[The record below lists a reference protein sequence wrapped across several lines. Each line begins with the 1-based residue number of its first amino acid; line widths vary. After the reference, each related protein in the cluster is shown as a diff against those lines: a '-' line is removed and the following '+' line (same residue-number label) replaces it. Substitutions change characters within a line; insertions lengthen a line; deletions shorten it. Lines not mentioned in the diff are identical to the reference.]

1 MFAYA
6 IIWRSYARQRHTRSC
21 HRLMSA
27 ASPTNPPVLH
37 NRYRILVRLG
47 EGRLATVYR
56 AEDERLRRNVLVYL
70 LRTDLV
76 QHAQLRRRFDEEAR
90 LGAQRSHP
98 GLLDVFDSGDVG
110 GRPFMVTEDVAGS
123 ALADALPLPASDA
136 LAVVRTVVSAV
147 AHAQSQGAPHP
158 PVSSRN
164 VWLLDGGRAVLLENW
179 AVGRDIAAREF
190 AAYRA
195 PELVAGAQP
204 SPATTA
210 YALGILAWE
219 AFAGRRPFGG
229 ATADEIARQQ
239 QAGDPPPVSKV
250 RTALFSPELDRV
262 VAQAVAGDPGL
273 RYQSPVDFARALD
286 ALNDASRAQ
295 TGRLPSPPY
304 GDTSRAA
311 PAPAQR
317 RMPRLP
323 LPGRRAAPPT
333 AVSPPPPPPVL
344 AVESTGAALAA
355 AYDQRAVDQ
364 QIQRQV
370 RREVRR
376 QGCLRAVV
384 KRSAQLLFAVIVLYA
399 LWIGVNY
406 AVDYAGG
413 QVARIDPGEWF
424 RRQLPDVGSLVP
436 SWLRDPGSLTATF
449 RVAQPVNLRS
459 QPRVGD
465 ETLLR
470 LLDTGTLL
478 QQVGPPQADAGGQAY
493 EWIQVIVLPTAER
506 GWVANQA
513 GRLER
518 Q

>member
-1 MFAYA
+1 M
-6 IIWRSYARQRHTRSC
+6 
-21 HRLMSA
+21 
-27 ASPTNPPVLH
+27 LH

-70 LRTDLV
+70 LRTDLA
-76 QHAQLRRRFDEEAR
+76 QHPQLRRRFDEEAR

-123 ALADALPLPASDA
+123 ALVDALPLPASDA
-136 LAVVRTVVSAV
+136 LAVVRTVVGAV
-147 AHAQSQGAPHP
+147 AHAQAQGSPHP
-158 PVSSRN
+158 PISSRN

-179 AVGRDIAAREF
+179 AVGRDAAAREF

-204 SPATTA
+204 STATTV

-219 AFAGRRPFGG
+219 AFAARRPFGG
-229 ATADEIARQQ
+229 TTVEEIARQQ
-239 QAGDPPPVSKV
+239 QAGDPPPISDV
-250 RTALFSPELDRV
+250 RPALFSPELDRV
-262 VAQAVAGDPGL
+262 LAQAVAGDATM

-286 ALNDASRAQ
+286 HLNDASRAQ
-295 TGRLPSPPY
+295 TGRLPSPLY

-311 PAPAQR
+311 PAPSR

-323 LPGRRAAPPT
+323 LPGRRAAPPP
-333 AVSPPPPPPVL
+333 AVAPPPPPPVL
-344 AVESTGAALAA
+344 AVEQPSVAVAAP
-355 AYDQRAVDQ
+355 AYDQRVADQ

-376 QGCLRAVV
+376 QGCQRAII
-384 KRSAQLLFAVIVLYA
+384 KRSAQLLFAVVILYA
-399 LWIGVNY
+399 LWMGVNF
-406 AVDYAGG
+406 AVDYASG
-413 QVARIDPGEWF
+413 QIARIESGEWL
-424 RRQLPDVGSLVP
+424 RRQLPDIDSLVP
-436 SWLRDPGSLTATF
+436 SWLRDPGSLTATY

-459 QPRVGD
+459 EPRVGD
-465 ETLLR
+465 ETLLH

-478 QQVGPPQADAGGQAY
+478 QQVGPPQPDAAGQPY

-506 GWVANQA
+506 GWVALQA
-513 GRLER
+513 GRLQR

>member
-1 MFAYA
+1 
-6 IIWRSYARQRHTRSC
+6 
-21 HRLMSA
+21 MSA
-27 ASPTNPPVLH
+27 AFPTNPPVLH
-37 NRYRILVRLG
+37 GRYRIIVRLG

-70 LRTDLV
+70 LRTDLA
-76 QHAQLRRRFDEEAR
+76 QHPQLRRRFDEEAR

-136 LAVVRTVVSAV
+136 LALVRTVVGAV
-147 AHAQSQGAPHP
+147 AHAQAQGAPHP

-164 VWLLDGGRAVLLENW
+164 VWLLDGGRCVLLENW
-179 AVGRDIAAREF
+179 AVGRDMAAREF

-195 PELVAGAQP
+195 PELAAGAQP

-219 AFAGRRPFGG
+219 AFAGRRPFVG
-229 ATADEIARQQ
+229 ATAEHIARRQQ
-239 QAGDPPPVSKV
+239 TGDPPPISAV
-250 RTALFSPELDRV
+250 RPELFSPELDRV
-262 VAQAVAGDPGL
+262 VTQAVAGDPAL
-273 RYQSPVDFARALD
+273 RYQTPVDFARALD
-286 ALNDASRAQ
+286 QLADASRAQ
-295 TGRLPSPPY
+295 TGRLSSPPY
-304 GDTSRAA
+304 GDAPRAA
-311 PAPAQR
+311 AAAPR
-317 RMPRLP
+317 RMPRLA
-323 LPGRRAAPPT
+323 LPGRRAAP
-333 AVSPPPPPPVL
+333 ASFVAPPPPPPVL
-344 AVESTGAALAA
+344 AVEQPPGVSQAP
-355 AYDQRAVDQ
+355 AYEQRAVEQ

-376 QGCLRAVV
+376 QGCQRSVI
-384 KRSAQLLFAVIVLYA
+384 KRSAQLLFAVVLLYA
-399 LWIGVNY
+399 MWMGINY

-413 QVARIDPGEWF
+413 QIARIDAGEWF
-424 RRQLPDVGSLVP
+424 RRRLPDVASLVP

-459 QPRVGD
+459 EPRVGD
-465 ETLLR
+465 DTLVR
-470 LLDTGTLL
+470 LLDAGTLV
-478 QQVGPPQADAGGQAY
+478 QQLGPPQPDAGGQPY
-493 EWIQVIVLPTAER
+493 EWIQVIVLPGAER
-506 GWVANQA
+506 GWVANLA

>member
-1 MFAYA
+1 
-6 IIWRSYARQRHTRSC
+6 
-21 HRLMSA
+21 
-27 ASPTNPPVLH
+27 VLH

-76 QHAQLRRRFDEEAR
+76 QHPQLRRRFDEEAR

-98 GLLDVFDSGDVG
+98 GLLDVYDSGDVG

-123 ALADALPLPASDA
+123 ALADALPLPASEA

-147 AHAQSQGAPHP
+147 AYAQSQGAPHP

-179 AVGRDIAAREF
+179 AVGRETAAREF

-195 PELVAGAQP
+195 PELAAGAQP
-204 SPATTA
+204 SPATA
-210 YALGILAWE
+210 VYALGVLAWE
-219 AFAGRRPFGG
+219 AFAGRRPFAG
-229 ATADEIARQQ
+229 ATAEDIARQQ
-239 QAGDPPPVSKV
+239 QTGDPPPISEV
-250 RTALFSPELDRV
+250 RPALYSPELDRV
-262 VAQAVAGDPGL
+262 VAQAVAGDPAL

-286 ALNDASRAQ
+286 HLNDASRAQ

-304 GDTSRAA
+304 GDTSCTA
-311 PAPAQR
+311 PPRSPR
-317 RMPRLP
+317 RMPRLA
-323 LPGRRAAPPT
+323 LPGRRAAPAPSV
-333 AVSPPPPPPVL
+333 APPPPPPVL
-344 AVESTGAALAA
+344 AVEPPRVLAVA
-355 AYDQRAVDQ
+355 PAYDQRAVDR

-370 RREVRR
+370 RREVWR
-376 QGCLRAVV
+376 QGCRRAII
-384 KRSAQLLFAVIVLYA
+384 KRSAQLVFAVVILYA
-399 LWIGVNY
+399 LWMGVNY
-406 AVDYAGG
+406 AVDYANG
-413 QVARIDPGEWF
+413 QIARIDAGEWF
-424 RRQLPDVGSLVP
+424 RRQLPDVGSLIP

-449 RVAQPVNLRS
+449 RVTQPVNLRS
-459 QPRVGD
+459 EPRVGD
-465 ETLLR
+465 DTLVR
-470 LLDTGTLL
+470 LLETDTLV
-478 QQVGPPQADAGGQAY
+478 QQVGPPQPDAAGQPY